1 MTPFIQPSR
10 NASANFEAANL
21 NHVDVNASVLIFCIL
36 FRIAILSVIKQI
48 STMVSHL
55 RPAILRLIIRL
66 SRQGR
71 TQQEIAEISGVSQE
85 SISKILKRAL
95 ETEMPT

>member
-1 MTPFIQPSR
+1 
-10 NASANFEAANL
+10 
-21 NHVDVNASVLIFCIL
+21 
-36 FRIAILSVIKQI
+36 
-48 STMVSHL
+48 MVSHL